1 MKVATQ
7 KFQMQSL
14 LNTHNYH
21 RATQRANP
29 IQSQYMF
36 DHSSLNLDVLKFSS
50 AASLANNHLLVKW
63 FVGKCHTVHVQN
75 SMHNGDSDLNEADL
89 RRRSLQSS
97 CNVENEMLRHQ
108 LKSGMHTNAFPSK
121 ISPDK

>member
-14 LNTHNYH
+14 LNTRNYH

-36 DHSSLNLDVLKFSS
+36 GHSSLNLDVLKFSS
-50 AASLANNHLLVKW
+50 ATFLANNHLLVLVKW

-89 RRRSLQSS
+89 
-97 CNVENEMLRHQ
+97 
-108 LKSGMHTNAFPSK
+108 
-121 ISPDK
+121 

>member
-7 KFQMQSL
+7 KFRMQSL
-14 LNTHNYH
+14 LNTRNYH

-50 AASLANNHLLVKW
+50 ATFLANNHLLVLVKW

-89 RRRSLQSS
+89 
-97 CNVENEMLRHQ
+97 
-108 LKSGMHTNAFPSK
+108 
-121 ISPDK
+121 